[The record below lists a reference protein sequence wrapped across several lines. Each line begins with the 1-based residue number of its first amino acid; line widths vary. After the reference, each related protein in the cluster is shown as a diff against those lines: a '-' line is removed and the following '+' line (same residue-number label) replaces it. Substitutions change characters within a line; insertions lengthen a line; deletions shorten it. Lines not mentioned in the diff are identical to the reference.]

1 MWKETKDFMNAA
13 MRSTRQSSE
22 HQLSFSKVGETT
34 EVAEKKGRDVNE
46 FPPFLSSSLFFS
58 SSSSIFRFSF
68 CSQINNRTSYL

>member
-34 EVAEKKGRDVNE
+34 EVAEKKEEMSMNFRL
-46 FPPFLSSSLFFS
+46 FCLHLSFFLLLLLSSVFPFVLK
-58 SSSSIFRFSF
+58 
-68 CSQINNRTSYL
+68 